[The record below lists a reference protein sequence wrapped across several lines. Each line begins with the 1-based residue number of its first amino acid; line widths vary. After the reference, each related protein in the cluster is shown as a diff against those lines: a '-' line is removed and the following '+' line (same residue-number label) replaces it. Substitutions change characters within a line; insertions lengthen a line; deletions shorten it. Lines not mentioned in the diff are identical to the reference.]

1 MKWEGNAGIIA
12 WMTDLPTDPT
22 NKDDD
27 NEERQIER
35 GWNEDL
41 SIPPPP
47 LPFWSF
53 LFSQLT
59 TFLVFS
65 CLIQIS
71 LGKRKFII

>member
-41 SIPPPP
+41 SYPP
-47 LPFWSF
+47 
-53 LFSQLT
+53 
-59 TFLVFS
+59 
-65 CLIQIS
+65 
-71 LGKRKFII
+71 